1 MSIKI
6 TTPRRTI
13 ETVTHYLAY
22 SFGNDGCG
30 FNFPCD
36 KDGKIIYE
44 GMQVCALA
52 NLERCEKG
60 EDGITFDGLKTH
72 TSSYRAPAEALCS
85 CGRTIYLDDPLDNEC
100 ECGKC
105 YNMSGKQVTPS
116 WQCDEQGNPYEDN

>member
-6 TTPRRTI
+6 IQPRRTI

-22 SFGNDGCG
+22 SIGNDGCG
-30 FNFPCD
+30 YSFPCD
-36 KDGKIIYE
+36 ESGVIFPLDNEAAKDNFK
-44 GMQVCALA
+44 
-52 NLERCEKG
+52 RCLSG

-72 TSSYRAPAEALCS
+72 TNSYRAPAEALCT
-85 CGRTIYLDDPLDNEC
+85 CGRTVYLDDPLDNEC

-105 YNMSGKQVTPS
+105 YNMSGQQVTPS